1 MTSTTQGPAVGPA
14 TRSDLLA
21 GLDGEV
27 AVMVRRIRRVI
38 GQHAR
43 EVHPDLQTAS
53 YLLLAWLANNGPQR
67 GSVVAEQLGIDKGA
81 ISRQAQH
88 LEELGLLDRSADPD
102 DGRAMLLAAS
112 GSAVARL
119 AGMREERRK
128 KLDQRLGDWS
138 EDDLASFVR
147 LLGRY
152 NLALETY

>member
-1 MTSTTQGPAVGPA
+1 MTSTTQGPA

-43 EVHPDLQTAS
+43 EVHPDLQSAA
-53 YLLLAWLANNGPQR
+53 YLLLGWLASNGPQR

-112 GSAVARL
+112 GSAVERL
-119 AGMREERRK
+119 AQMREERRQR
-128 KLDQRLGDWS
+128 LDERLGDWS
-138 EDDLASFVR
+138 EADLASFVN
-147 LLGRY
+147 LLERY
-152 NLALETY
+152 NLALESY

>member
-1 MTSTTQGPAVGPA
+1 MTQGSAVGPA

-38 GQHAR
+38 GQYAR
-43 EVHPDLQTAS
+43 DVHPELQTAS

-128 KLDQRLGDWS
+128 NLDERLGDWS

-152 NLALETY
+152 NHALEIY

>member
-1 MTSTTQGPAVGPA
+1 MVSTTTGPA
-14 TRSDLLA
+14 TRADLLA

-38 GQHAR
+38 AQHAR
-43 EVHPDLQTAS
+43 DVHPDLQTAS

-67 GSVVAEQLGIDKGA
+67 GSVVADQLGIDKGA

-112 GSAVARL
+112 EQAVARL
-119 AGMREERRK
+119 AQMRDERRQ
-128 KLDQRLGDWS
+128 KLDERLGEWS
-138 EDDLASFVR
+138 EADLASFVHQ
-147 LLGRY
+147 LGRY
-152 NLALETY
+152 NSALEGF

>member
-1 MTSTTQGPAVGPA
+1 MTSMSPAVA
-14 TRSDLLA
+14 RADLLS
-21 GLDGEV
+21 GLDAEL

-38 GQHAR
+38 AENAR
-43 EVHPDLQTAS
+43 AVHPDLQS
-53 YLLLAWLANNGPQR
+53 SGYLLLAWLANHGPQR
-67 GSVVAEQLGIDKGA
+67 GSTVAEQLGIDKGA
-81 ISRQAQH
+81 NSRQAQH

-138 EDDLASFVR
+138 EADLASFVN